1 MLLYLLCI
9 FLFGSGKIF
18 FLVFSKIYERVHKV
32 VLNKFIPWIGIKF
45 DSVSPEVETSQNMS
59 EGKMGLEYK
68 CSGKGAVGGSR
79 MLVTDYFL
87 SSILMFSLL

>member
-1 MLLYLLCI
+1 
-9 FLFGSGKIF
+9 
-18 FLVFSKIYERVHKV
+18 
-32 VLNKFIPWIGIKF
+32 
-45 DSVSPEVETSQNMS
+45 
-59 EGKMGLEYK
+59 MGLEYK